1 MDTINIKQQFS
12 EPRNHQGTGKI
23 ERIIRLIQQI
33 FAALNIESGG
43 KLTNKYDDNKIWR
56 IICSLLPFIQFS
68 INQRCPRFTKTSPNM
83 LMFGERLNDI
93 EDINLTIENMI
104 EGEDED
110 NINNKYNKL
119 SNNDKYYVERLVN
132 KLNVLRTLYK
142 ADYDK
147 YSLITKETYNKRFN
161 IEKKLKHNLQQFQPG
176 KQVLYYVGDVPTTTK
191 KWRQHWSGPW
201 RIMKRF
207 NDRTVE
213 IFDPSDG
220 AKQTVTMD
228 RLKLYLENEYMTLY
242 NQ

>member
-1 MDTINIKQQFS
+1 
-12 EPRNHQGTGKI
+12 
-23 ERIIRLIQQI
+23 
-33 FAALNIESGG
+33 
-43 KLTNKYDDNKIWR
+43 
-56 IICSLLPFIQFS
+56 
-68 INQRCPRFTKTSPNM
+68 M

-104 EGEDED
+104 EGEE
-110 NINNKYNKL
+110 NNEKYRLNK
-119 SNNDKYYVERLVN
+119 NDKYYVEKLID
-132 KLNVLRTLYK
+132 KLNVLRKLYK

-161 IEKKLKHNLQQFQPG
+161 IEKKLENNLKQFEPG

-228 RLKLYLENEYMTLY
+228 RLKLYLENEYMTY
-242 NQ
+242 DEYTNTMKKRIHN